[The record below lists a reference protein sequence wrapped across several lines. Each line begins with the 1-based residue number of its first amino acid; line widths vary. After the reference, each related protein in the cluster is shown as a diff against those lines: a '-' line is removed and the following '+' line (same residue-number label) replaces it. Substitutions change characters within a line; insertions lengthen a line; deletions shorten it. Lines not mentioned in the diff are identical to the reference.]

1 MANNADSFDNMDWD
15 DEFDES
21 IPCSLTYVSICI
33 FFPASTGML
42 GGILWSGFS
51 LHVREMGWS
60 LAQAGI
66 IVAVGAI
73 ARILVQQAIL
83 RIGLWT
89 SAVFSALNLTS
100 AILAALFTEQEWAV
114 LLQAAC
120 AAMLDVTVAVE
131 ALAFDQ
137 WSDSEAM
144 VSQAQ
149 STVLSMF
156 TIACALAAT
165 ISGIVFDTAGWKGI
179 AFCHA
184 GCASLQLLCI
194 ISQPK
199 TWQSL
204 KETLYGQEEDSD
216 DELESVV
223 PGTGTTKNPEEVEEL
238 ETVQEETETE
248 LQDARTSR
256 NGPVVPLIQVKEQ
269 AEDQPS
275 SPLSNRGSV
284 AVAEAEGKEA
294 TPELPGAV
302 RDEEQAEDQPS
313 SPPSNRGSVA
323 VAEAEGKEATTEKAR
338 TFSMEEPGPPGKK
351 KPRKTRHNL
360 GSMSSTSSRG
370 ASPSPR
376 PSAYSGPSPGR
387 SSGISLNTSG
397 TSGTNSSGHGSIG
410 TRTWQ
415 LASRMAHFT
424 NRRQSMVSGRS
435 GPAAL
440 RGNRSCKSRL
450 SAGTMNTKG
459 TGRSH
464 ATNKTDRTN
473 KTMNTVM
480 SKLSAFTNGENFE
493 HHYALR
499 NALLPQVASRN
510 AQVQLVE
517 PDDDDEERVTGSPSR
532 APERKS
538 KAKAKLPRDMY
549 FPAAL
554 LMMASFCNNLAYSM
568 EWTCYAVYF
577 REQHNWKSATWAGV
591 AQTAGDLLAAIAMS
605 IFKGGE
611 RPDLDDYEGIRRHWM
626 AIRAQPY
633 NMSCLLFWWIIL
645 TALIMAPNLV
655 AAVAAQVVM
664 GTVYVFFAKT
674 LTDLNLFFSLGES
687 DIFMKLQVQC
697 RNADSFAVLIASSGG
712 LTLYENFFPESPFVV
727 AFGVACTVFTVF
739 TLGFCHRLGF
749 GVDIE
754 TAEEQRARRLGLRR
768 VSSWKS
774 VVSKKSQTET
784 QN

>member
-1 MANNADSFDNMDWD
+1 
-15 DEFDES
+15 
-21 IPCSLTYVSICI
+21 
-33 FFPASTGML
+33 
-42 GGILWSGFS
+42 
-51 LHVREMGWS
+51 MGWS

-165 ISGIVFDTAGWKGI
+165 ISGIVFDTAGWKGL

-194 ISQPK
+194 ISQPT

-204 KETLYGQEEDSD
+204 KDLCF
-216 DELESVV
+216 LEIFFQ
-223 PGTGTTKNPEEVEEL
+223 PGL
-238 ETVQEETETE
+238 SWQ
-248 LQDARTSR
+248 
-256 NGPVVPLIQVKEQ
+256 EQ

-302 RDEEQAEDQPS
+302 RDEE
-313 SPPSNRGSVA
+313 
-323 VAEAEGKEATTEKAR
+323 
-338 TFSMEEPGPPGKK
+338 PGPPGKK
-351 KPRKTRHNL
+351 KPRKSRFNR
-360 GSMSSTSSRG
+360 GSMASASSRG

-376 PSAYSGPSPGR
+376 TSAYSRSASPGPR
-387 SSGISLNTSG
+387 SSAISGTTNGTSG
-397 TSGTNSSGHGSIG
+397 TGGTNSSGHGSVG
-410 TRTWQ
+410 TRSWQ
-415 LASRMAHFT
+415 LASRIGHFT
-424 NRRQSMVSGRS
+424 NRQSMVSGRS
-435 GPAAL
+435 GDRADRAAS
-440 RGNRSCKSRL
+440 RERTRSFRKSRL

-459 TGRSH
+459 SGKSH
-464 ATNKTDRTN
+464 ATNKTARTN

-517 PDDDDEERVTGSPSR
+517 PDDDDVDEEERETGSPAR
-532 APERKS
+532 VVGRKS
-538 KAKAKLPRDMY
+538 KVKAKLPRDMY
-549 FPAAL
+549 FPAA
-554 LMMASFCNNLAYSM
+554 
-568 EWTCYAVYF
+568 
-577 REQHNWKSATWAGV
+577 
-591 AQTAGDLLAAIAMS
+591 
-605 IFKGGE
+605 
-611 RPDLDDYEGIRRHWM
+611 
-626 AIRAQPY
+626 
-633 NMSCLLFWWIIL
+633 
-645 TALIMAPNLV
+645 
-655 AAVAAQVVM
+655 
-664 GTVYVFFAKT
+664 
-674 LTDLNLFFSLGES
+674 FSTIG
-687 DIFMKLQVQC
+687 
-697 RNADSFAVLIASSGG
+697 N
-712 LTLYENFFPESPFVV
+712 
-727 AFGVACTVFTVF
+727 
-739 TLGFCHRLGF
+739 
-749 GVDIE
+749 
-754 TAEEQRARRLGLRR
+754 RRLGQESPRLLVICWLQLR
-768 VSSWKS
+768 
-774 VVSKKSQTET
+774 
-784 QN
+784 